1 MRSCSRLRHCS
12 PQVWSIVPGMSRAE
26 LVRSV
31 FEGLPTRSASV
42 SFPDHPLLLRGPDLL
57 ALINR
62 ELTAYFVI
70 SQRTRQIVS
79 RVVLSRLAYPPRTS
93 FVAVLDRSVTLDGEY
108 AALFEEVVEVSNT
121 RAMSFPAGAMRR
133 SAGAEILDSVRFL
146 HHERY
151 AEAWAVTTKRW
162 HRKRK
167 IPGEPSSLYAM
178 IQARPTVRYTDFHDG
193 SFIFV
198 PPDSTSWRILNPSL
212 SSVTDVATRY
222 DYNLIQGI
230 TGLSEIA
237 RLANTS
243 NAHLALHHSRMNV
256 LVRSSGFDALKP
268 YRAAAF
274 AGFATEDW
282 RYSDD
287 V

>member
-1 MRSCSRLRHCS
+1 
-12 PQVWSIVPGMSRAE
+12 MSRPE
-26 LVRSV
+26 LVRTV
-31 FEGLPTRSASV
+31 LEGLPTHSASV
-42 SFPDHPLLLRGPDLL
+42 SSPDHPLLLRGPDIL
-57 ALINR
+57 ALIDGA
-62 ELTAYFVI
+62 LTAYFVI
-70 SQRTRQIVS
+70 GQRTRQIVS
-79 RVVLSRLAYPPRTS
+79 RLVLSRFAFPAGTS
-93 FVAVLDRSVTLDGEY
+93 FVAVLDQSVTLSDEY
-108 AALFEEVVEVSNT
+108 AALFEEVVEISSA

-133 SAGAEILDSVRFL
+133 SAGAEILDSLRFL

-167 IPGEPSSLYAM
+167 IPGEPSTLYAM
-178 IQARPTVRYTDFHDG
+178 MEARPIVRYTDFHDG

-212 SSVTDVATRY
+212 SSVTDVAARY
-222 DYNLIQGI
+222 DYNLVHGI
-230 TGLSEIA
+230 TGLSEVA
-237 RLANTS
+237 RLVNTS
-243 NAHLALHHSRMNV
+243 NAHLALHHSRMNIP
-256 LVRSSGFDALKP
+256 VRSSRFDALKP

-287 V
+287 L